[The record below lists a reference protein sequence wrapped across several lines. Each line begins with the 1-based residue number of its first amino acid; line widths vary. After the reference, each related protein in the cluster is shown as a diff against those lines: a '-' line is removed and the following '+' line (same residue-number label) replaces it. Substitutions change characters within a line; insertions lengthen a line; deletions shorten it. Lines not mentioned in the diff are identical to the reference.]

1 MMKVYQKRRHILG
14 NLLPK
19 DSAIIIP
26 GADLKYRNSDSSYN
40 FRQDSNFY
48 YLSGF
53 SEAGST
59 MLIVNSNGKVS
70 SSIFVPKKDKLKEIW
85 DGFRQ
90 GPEGAKENFLFD
102 NSFNNDQI
110 DSELPN
116 LIKGMDKVFYPFGKK
131 DGFDQLVINWNKTL
145 TNIKGRHNKPIDIA
159 DGSSLIGNLR
169 LIKDDE
175 EISIIKKACEISADA
190 HIEAMK
196 AVKPGMNEQSIEAL
210 YLYEFAK
217 QGGRFPAYTPIV
229 AGGNNAC
236 VLHYVD
242 NNKDLNN
249 SDLLLVD
256 AGCEYAMY
264 ASDITRTFPVSGK
277 FSAEQLAIY
286 NIVLNALHTAIE
298 MVKVGKSVMDPQIA
312 SERAITKGLVDLGI
326 LNGDVDELHKE
337 GAFKDFYMHKF
348 GHWMGLDVH
357 DAGDYM
363 EDGEYMK
370 FKAGMITTVEPGI
383 YISNDADVDK
393 KWQGIGIR
401 IEDDILVT
409 KSGNINLTEKVPSDP
424 SEIEALMA

>member
-175 EISIIKKACEISADA
+175 EISIIKKACEISAD
-190 HIEAMK
+190 
-196 AVKPGMNEQSIEAL
+196 VD
-210 YLYEFAK
+210 
-217 QGGRFPAYTPIV
+217 
-229 AGGNNAC
+229 
-236 VLHYVD
+236 D
-242 NNKDLNN
+242 NNLNT
-249 SDLLLVD
+249 S
-256 AGCEYAMY
+256 
-264 ASDITRTFPVSGK
+264 
-277 FSAEQLAIY
+277 
-286 NIVLNALHTAIE
+286 
-298 MVKVGKSVMDPQIA
+298 
-312 SERAITKGLVDLGI
+312 
-326 LNGDVDELHKE
+326 
-337 GAFKDFYMHKF
+337 
-348 GHWMGLDVH
+348 
-357 DAGDYM
+357 
-363 EDGEYMK
+363 
-370 FKAGMITTVEPGI
+370 
-383 YISNDADVDK
+383 
-393 KWQGIGIR
+393 
-401 IEDDILVT
+401 
-409 KSGNINLTEKVPSDP
+409 
-424 SEIEALMA
+424 